1 VTDYDCPRCGYGIDA
16 QTEFKHGAKVG
27 AGMPGPGDVL
37 VCVYCS
43 GIGVVEHDGTTV
55 RPADPE
61 ERLMF
66 MQQSDV
72 QGALTFAYQ
81 FQRQRKR
88 EGR

>member
-1 VTDYDCPRCGYGIDA
+1 VTNYDCPRCGFGLDE

-27 AGMPGPGDVL
+27 AGMPGPDDVL

-43 GIGVVEHDGTTV
+43 GIGVVEHDGVTV
-55 RPADPE
+55 RAADLE

-72 QGALTFAYQ
+72 QQALSFAYQ
-81 FQRQRKR
+81 FQKSRRA
-88 EGR
+88 